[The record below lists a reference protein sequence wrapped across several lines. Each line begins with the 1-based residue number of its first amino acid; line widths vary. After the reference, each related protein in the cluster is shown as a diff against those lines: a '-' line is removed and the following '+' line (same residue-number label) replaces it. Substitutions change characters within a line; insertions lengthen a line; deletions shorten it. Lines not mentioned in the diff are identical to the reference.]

1 MEFWGHSFRNLD
13 SKGRLMLPPDFR
25 EVLLKRDA
33 SGRGVMLTRFDTCV
47 YGYALPDWEYMVN
60 SFQHLNL
67 SRNEMRRF
75 QRFFLGGAMQVPVDK
90 QGRILIPPHLRK
102 YAALD
107 KEAVLAGSGR
117 HFEIWDL
124 QRYEQEMENFD
135 QSADQIMAELTENGY
150 ELRL

>member
-25 EVLLKRDA
+25 EVLMDRDQ
-33 SGRGVMLTRFDTCV
+33 SGRVMLTRFDECV
-47 YGYALPDWEYMVN
+47 YGYALADWEHIVK

-67 SRNEMRRF
+67 ARTEMRRF
-75 QRFFLGGAMQVPVDK
+75 QRFFLGGAMQVPMDK

-107 KEAVLAGSGR
+107 REAVLAGSGR
-117 HFEIWDL
+117 HFEVWDME
-124 QRYEQEMENFD
+124 RYEKEMEYFD
-135 QSADQIMAELTENGY
+135 QSADQIMTELTENGY